1 MPPRKR
7 PGFRIEELRE
17 EAARERARQGLA
29 NGTPVS
35 ESGSLSSRGK
45 AGGAGLADFRPAEQA
60 RLGIVEQIY
69 CYPPGAAP
77 TLIDIREGLWLETD
91 EQPYQR
97 KLKVGPE
104 WQPLDCGWLD
114 GKGVSLLVL
123 VNEEG
128 KHLTV
133 IPSEQQKAALA
144 LRVVEVGAQTLYGM
158 GDAPGVVLLAL
169 LHPGLSLRFWPA
181 DAKSLRLRSRAGE
194 ARVTMTLFPS

>member
-7 PGFRIEELRE
+7 PLNVEDLRE
-17 EAARERARQGLA
+17 EAARVRQ
-29 NGTPVS
+29 NGHAA
-35 ESGSLSSRGK
+35 ESGSL
-45 AGGAGLADFRPAEQA
+45 AGRSKPGPAGLTDFHPAEQA

-77 TLIDIREGLWLETD
+77 TLIDLREGLWLETD

-104 WQPLDCGWLD
+104 WQHLDCGWLE
-114 GKGVSLLVL
+114 GNGTSLLVL

-133 IPSEQQKAALA
+133 VPSEQQKTALA
-144 LRVVEVGAQTLYGM
+144 LRVVDVGVFSQG
-158 GDAPGVVLLAL
+158 LLATVAVL
-169 LHPGLSLRFWPA
+169 RPGLSLRFEPA
-181 DAKSLRLRSRAGE
+181 DAKALRLRSRSGE
-194 ARVTMTLFPS
+194 ARVTLTLFPS